1 MRNKDYSLSLSMK
14 KKMEMIVKALQEL
27 VLAWELWLV
36 PGINTS
42 SVPICSHS
50 SSGFQCNP
58 GDASHQWWQNGLK
71 CVIKIILS
79 L

>member
-1 MRNKDYSLSLSMK
+1 MAVLGCNGLRCVINMILSYSLSLSMK
-14 KKMEMIVKALQEL
+14 KKMGMILKALLEW

-50 SSGFQCNP
+50 SSGFQCNL
-58 GDASHQWWQNGLK
+58 GMMVKDL
-71 CVIKIILS
+71 LE
-79 L
+79 